1 MAKLVVFTVALTC
14 VRYQFLKEHRGEF
27 GPIKKACEILGV
39 SKSGYYEFLRRRK
52 SNAQIER
59 EALEQFVKDEFERHK
74 GRYGYRRINRGFDV
88 RASTS
93 ARSES

>member
-1 MAKLVVFTVALTC
+1 M
-14 VRYQFLKEHRGEF
+14 RYQFLKEHRGEF